1 MNRNKKLLLNSA
13 TSVIYQVLTVICGF
27 ILPRLY
33 LSYYGSEVNG
43 LITSIAQ
50 FLGFISL
57 AELGVGAVVQSA
69 LYKPLADKNND
80 EISRIV
86 LSAKRFYRK
95 IAIFLVVYVIALVII
110 YPKITSSSFDYWFIV
125 SLLLIISISTFMQY
139 FISMPYRLLLNAD
152 QVGYVFVAIQ
162 IITLVFNTA
171 ISSVLIIL
179 GLDVRIVRF
188 VAAIVFLM
196 QPAGLSLYVNR
207 HYNLNMKIKL
217 DGEPIKQKWNGFTQ
231 HVAAVVL
238 DKTDV
243 AVLTLFSTLKNVSIY
258 HVYYMVVY
266 GIYSLIQAA
275 TSGLQSFWGNM
286 YAKEE
291 KKELIASFDYFE
303 WLLHAVITFLFTCTG
318 LLIVPFVKL
327 YTAGISDANYI
338 IPSFGVMLT
347 LSYSIISIRI
357 PYFAIVKAAGH
368 YKQTQF
374 SALIE
379 AVLNIIISISLVFKY
394 ELLGVAIGTFIAML
408 YRTIYFVWYLSKNII
423 NRPVNR
429 FIQRILIDILTL
441 SLSILFSSLI
451 KIQVNSVGSWIFL
464 ALMTLVVVG
473 AIVVII
479 NFIFNRKVVLA
490 SYRILKKRFNKNS

>member
-243 AVLTLFSTLKNVSIY
+243 AVLT
-258 HVYYMVVY
+258 
-266 GIYSLIQAA
+266 
-275 TSGLQSFWGNM
+275 
-286 YAKEE
+286 
-291 KKELIASFDYFE
+291 
-303 WLLHAVITFLFTCTG
+303 
-318 LLIVPFVKL
+318 
-327 YTAGISDANYI
+327 
-338 IPSFGVMLT
+338 
-347 LSYSIISIRI
+347 
-357 PYFAIVKAAGH
+357 
-368 YKQTQF
+368 
-374 SALIE
+374 
-379 AVLNIIISISLVFKY
+379 
-394 ELLGVAIGTFIAML
+394 
-408 YRTIYFVWYLSKNII
+408 
-423 NRPVNR
+423 
-429 FIQRILIDILTL
+429 
-441 SLSILFSSLI
+441 
-451 KIQVNSVGSWIFL
+451 
-464 ALMTLVVVG
+464 
-473 AIVVII
+473 
-479 NFIFNRKVVLA
+479 
-490 SYRILKKRFNKNS
+490 